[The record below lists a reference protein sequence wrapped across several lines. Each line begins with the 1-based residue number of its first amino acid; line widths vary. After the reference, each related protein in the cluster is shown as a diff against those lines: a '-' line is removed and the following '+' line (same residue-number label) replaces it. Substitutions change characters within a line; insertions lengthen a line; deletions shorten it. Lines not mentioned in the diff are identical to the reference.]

1 MLPVACATTPAEV
14 TRRAKVI
21 GSELIRRHA
30 AIGSPA
36 LVAERVEELRKAGA
50 DTIYFHIYDIEDLDH
65 VALLGAEVRARWGT
79 TVSQPARE

>member
-1 MLPVACATTPAEV
+1 M
-14 TRRAKVI
+14 I

-36 LVAERVEELRKAGA
+36 LVADRIEEQRKAGA

-65 VALLGAEVRARWGT
+65 IALLGAEVL
-79 TVSQPARE
+79 REVGDHR